1 MGEALVDTVLDY
13 PLWPDSYA
21 YKIQSQNILMAFREY
36 MPVQMPLFMM
46 ITACSAD
53 QPEMSSSVS
62 SGEKTETSCPF
73 FCFIV

>member
-36 MPVQMPLFMM
+36 MPVQMPQKFYLND
-46 ITACSAD
+46 IWI
-53 QPEMSSSVS
+53 P
-62 SGEKTETSCPF
+62 K
-73 FCFIV
+73 FI